1 MIAIDLSKQQALND
15 NSKVIQQINSTA
27 NLGRTESTR
36 MFVITEEAKKI
47 PYTFYKEL

>member
-27 NLGRTESTR
+27 NLGRTESTA
-36 MFVITEEAKKI
+36 MFVITEEAMKI
-47 PYTFYKEL
+47 P

>member
-27 NLGRTESTR
+27 NLGRTESTA
-36 MFVITEEAKKI
+36 MFVITEEALKI
-47 PYTFYKEL
+47 PQTFYKEL